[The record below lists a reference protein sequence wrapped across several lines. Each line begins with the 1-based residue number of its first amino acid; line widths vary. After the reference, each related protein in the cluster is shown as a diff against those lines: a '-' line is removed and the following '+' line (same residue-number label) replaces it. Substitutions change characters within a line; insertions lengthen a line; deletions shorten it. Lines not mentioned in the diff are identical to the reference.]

1 MDETIEMVS
10 SVRQVIGEKTPII
23 ASGGVSS
30 GQNVIDMISAGAN
43 AVQVYTGFVYG
54 GPGFV
59 KRANQEL
66 LNKIELLGISD
77 ISEMQA

>member
-1 MDETIEMVS
+1 
-10 SVRQVIGEKTPII
+10 
-23 ASGGVSS
+23 
-30 GQNVIDMISAGAN
+30 MISAGAN

-66 LNKIELLGISD
+66 LNKIELLGISE
-77 ISEMQA
+77 ISEMRT